1 LPKVDSILELLENG
15 GWHDLKEIETKV
27 QLQAL
32 DIANVTK
39 FLAKYNFIKLDKKG
53 KKAKLD
59 SSAKGFLKKIRQLEG
74 EEKLSANETF

>member
-1 LPKVDSILELLENG
+1 MPRVDSILELLENG
-15 GWHDLKEIETKV
+15 EWHDLREIETKI

-39 FLAKYNFIKLDKKG
+39 FLAKYNFIKLDKNG

-59 SSAKGFLKKIRQLEG
+59 SSAKGFLKKIRQLES
-74 EEKLSANETF
+74 EEKLGANETY